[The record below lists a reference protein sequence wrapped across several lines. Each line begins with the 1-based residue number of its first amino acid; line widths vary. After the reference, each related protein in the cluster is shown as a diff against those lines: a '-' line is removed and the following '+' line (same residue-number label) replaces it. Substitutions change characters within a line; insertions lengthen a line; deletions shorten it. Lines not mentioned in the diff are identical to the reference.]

1 MVETTVSY
9 AILFPG
15 QGSQA
20 VGMGADVFAAHPGLL
35 GEVADSVLGW
45 SLRAMCLEGPA
56 EELTRTEHAQPA
68 LFAVSY
74 ALWLSF
80 REAVAAPPVAAA
92 GHSLGEYTA
101 LTAAG
106 ALSFEEAL
114 QLVADRGKHMANAA
128 DLEPSG
134 MAALIGA
141 DEALGGNVVSVSEA
155 GGGRLQIA
163 NLNAP
168 GQVVL
173 AGGAADLEW
182 LEEHGKDLGVRRVI
196 RLDVAGAF
204 HSSFMSPAA
213 DQLANVMADVSFA
226 VPGFDVLSNVSARPH
241 EPRSISTKLVE
252 QLTSPVRFEES
263 LRTMAASGIGT
274 FVHIGPGNVTAGLAK
289 RTIPD
294 ANVFTVSSLDDIDST
309 VESLSTMDH

>member
-1 MVETTVSY
+1 MSY

-15 QGSQA
+15 QGSQS
-20 VGMGADVFAAHPGLL
+20 VGMGADIFEAHPVLL
-35 GEVADSVLGW
+35 GEIADSILGW
-45 SLRAMCLEGPA
+45 SLRTVCLEGPA

-80 REAVAAPPVAAA
+80 REAVVESPAAAA

-106 ALSFEEAL
+106 ALRFEQGL
-114 QLVADRGKHMANAA
+114 TLVAGRGKHMASAA

-141 DEALGGNVVSVSEA
+141 DEALARKVVSESEA

-168 GQVVL
+168 GQVVV
-173 AGGAADLEW
+173 AGGTADLEW

-196 RLDVAGAF
+196 RLNVAGAF
-204 HSSFMSPAA
+204 HSSFMSPAG
-213 DQLANVMADVSFA
+213 DQLADVMADVSFA
-226 VPGFDVLSNVSARPH
+226 VPGFDVFSNVSARPH
-241 EPRSISTKLVE
+241 EPDTIDARLVE
-252 QLTSPVRFEES
+252 QVTSPVRFEES
-263 LRTMAASGIGT
+263 LRNMTASGIGT
-274 FVHIGPGNVTAGLAK
+274 FVHIGPGDVTAGLAK

-294 ANVFTVSSLDDIDST
+294 ANVFTVASLDDIGSA
-309 VESLSTMDH
+309 VESLSTMDQ

>member
-1 MVETTVSY
+1 
-9 AILFPG
+9 
-15 QGSQA
+15 
-20 VGMGADVFAAHPGLL
+20 MGADIFGAHPVLL
-35 GEVADSVLGW
+35 GEIADSILGW
-45 SLRAMCLEGPA
+45 SLRTVCLEGPA

-80 REAVAAPPVAAA
+80 REAVVGTPVAAA

-106 ALSFEEAL
+106 ALSFEEGL
-114 QLVADRGKHMANAA
+114 QLVAARGEQMATAA
-128 DLEPSG
+128 DLGPSG

-141 DEALGGNVVSVSEA
+141 DESLAEKVVSESEA

-173 AGGAADLEW
+173 AGSVADLEW
-182 LEEHGKDLGVRRVI
+182 LEENGKDLGVRRVI

-204 HSSFMSPAA
+204 HSTFMLPAA
-213 DQLANVMADVSFA
+213 EQLSGLIADVSFSG
-226 VPGFDVLSNVSARPH
+226 PEFDVISNVSARPH
-241 EPRSISTKLVE
+241 EPGSIDAKLVE
-252 QLTSPVRFEES
+252 QMTSPVRFEAS
-263 LRTMAASGIGT
+263 LRNMAASGIGT
-274 FVHIGPGNVTAGLAK
+274 FVHIGPGDVTAGLAK
-289 RTIPD
+289 RTVPD
-294 ANVFTVSSLDDIDST
+294 ANVFTVSSLDDIDSA
-309 VESLSTMDH
+309 VESLGTME

>member
-1 MVETTVSY
+1 
-9 AILFPG
+9 
-15 QGSQA
+15 
-20 VGMGADVFAAHPGLL
+20 MGADLFEAHPALL
-35 GEVADSVLGW
+35 GEIADSTLGW
-45 SLRAMCLEGPA
+45 SLRSMCLEGPG

-80 REAVAAPPVAAA
+80 REVIDPTPVAAA

-114 QLVADRGKHMANAA
+114 QLVAGRGKEMATAA

-141 DEALGGNVVSVSEA
+141 DEALAEKVVSESEA

-168 GQVVL
+168 GQVVV

-182 LEEHGKDLGVRRVI
+182 LEENGKDLGVRRVI
-196 RLDVAGAF
+196 RLKVAGAF

-213 DQLANVMADVSFA
+213 EQLSGLIAGVRFSA
-226 VPGFDVLSNVSARPH
+226 PEFDVISNVTGRPH
-241 EPRSISTKLVE
+241 EPGAIEAKLVE
-252 QLTSPVRFEES
+252 QLTSPVRFEAS
-263 LRTMAASGIGT
+263 LHNMTASGIGT
-274 FVHIGPGNVTAGLAK
+274 FVHIGPGDVTAGLAK
-289 RTIPD
+289 RTVPD
-294 ANVFTVSSLDDIDST
+294 ANVFTVSSLDDIDSA